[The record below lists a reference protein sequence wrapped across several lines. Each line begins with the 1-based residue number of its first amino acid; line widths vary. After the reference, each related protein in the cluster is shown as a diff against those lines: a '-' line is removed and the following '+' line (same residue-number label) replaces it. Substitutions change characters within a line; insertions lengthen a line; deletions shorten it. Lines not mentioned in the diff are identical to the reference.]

1 MHLSAGQLKRT
12 GNRYH
17 SCHAGKPLE
26 EIKVLTALSD
36 SSYEGLAVLRH
47 FTDEIAL
54 TAKYVSDMV
63 FLFLCYFSLQDE
75 DHG

>member
-17 SCHAGKPLE
+17 PIHAGKPLE
-26 EIKVLTALSD
+26 EIKVLACLSN
-36 SSYEGLAVLRH
+36 SSYEGLAALRH
-47 FTDEIAL
+47 LTDEIAL
-54 TAKYVSDMV
+54 TAKYASDMV